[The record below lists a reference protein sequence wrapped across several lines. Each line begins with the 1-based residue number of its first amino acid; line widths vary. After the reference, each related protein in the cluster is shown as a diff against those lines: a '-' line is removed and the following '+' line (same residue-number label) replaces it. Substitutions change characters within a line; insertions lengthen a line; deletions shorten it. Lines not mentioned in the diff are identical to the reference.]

1 MILEAAFTLL
11 MLILIQAVLGFDNL
25 LYISLESQ
33 RAPAKDQARVRTIG
47 IAIAVVLR
55 IVLLMVI
62 VWLYSWFKEWE
73 VGVNLAPV
81 VTGKLYFASIVEIV
95 GGAFILY
102 TAVKEIFHMLT
113 HIDLGD
119 EHRTPTSPGK
129 IIALIVFMNLVFSF
143 DSILAAIQIVRPAK
157 DADHHG
163 EDHAEPVA
171 GAIENAAAV
180 VEGGADLGALEVG
193 LMATAIII
201 GGILMIALATKVT
214 QFLEKNRM
222 YQVLGLF
229 ILFLVGIMLI
239 SQGGSHLQL
248 FGKPIEAMSKATF
261 YFVLFTLIVIDLVQ
275 SKYQKNILAAQR
287 IKQKGKSGHV

>member
-1 MILEAAFTLL
+1 
-11 MLILIQAVLGFDNL
+11 
-25 LYISLESQ
+25 
-33 RAPAKDQARVRTIG
+33 
-47 IAIAVVLR
+47 
-55 IVLLMVI
+55 MVI

-73 VGVNLAPV
+73 VGVDLAPV

-113 HIDLGD
+113 HIDLGE

-143 DSILAAIQIVRPAK
+143 DSILAAIQIVRPSK

-163 EDHAEPVA
+163 EDHGEPAA
-171 GAIENAAAV
+171 GAIENAAAA
-180 VEGGADLGALEVG
+180 VEGGADLGALEIG

-222 YQVLGLF
+222 YQV
-229 ILFLVGIMLI
+229 
-239 SQGGSHLQL
+239 
-248 FGKPIEAMSKATF
+248 PIEAMSKATF

-275 SKYQKNILAAQR
+275 SKYQKNILAAQ
-287 IKQKGKSGHV
+287 KLKAQGKTSTHA